1 MEIPYSLGYLKK
13 TLLSYQLSRKPSFLG
28 APWHENLVFSWKCNF
43 SIINIVRT
51 VSYGEE
57 EARKIQSRTLPVLDR
72 VPSVF

>member
-1 MEIPYSLGYLKK
+1 MSEKS
-13 TLLSYQLSRKPSFLG
+13 TTSYQLSGNPSFLD
-28 APWHENLVFSWKCNF
+28 ASWHENLAFLGECNF

-51 VSYGEE
+51 ISYGEE